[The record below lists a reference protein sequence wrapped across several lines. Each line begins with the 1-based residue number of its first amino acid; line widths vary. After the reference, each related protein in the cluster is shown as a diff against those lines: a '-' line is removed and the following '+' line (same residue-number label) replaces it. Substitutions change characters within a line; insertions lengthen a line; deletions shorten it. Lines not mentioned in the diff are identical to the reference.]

1 MIIIF
6 TCMSIEV
13 PVIRKNSPS
22 SKPLNGRISASIWVL
37 KFVSAKIAP
46 ARNAPSC
53 IVTLH
58 TIVTKIFNLMILQL
72 HSPIINPKIKPYA
85 LENSEPY
92 H

>member
-13 PVIRKNSPS
+13 PVVRKNNPS
-22 SKPLNGRISASIWVL
+22 SKPLNGLMSASIWVL
-37 KFVSAKIAP
+37 KFVSARIAP
-46 ARNAPSC
+46 AKNAPSW

-58 TIVTKIFNLMILQL
+58 TIDTEVFNIFHN
-72 HSPIINPKIKPYA
+72 PIVNPNIKHCT
-85 LENSEPY
+85 LKNSEPY